1 MKILKGDDI
10 LVTKGKDRGK
20 KGSVA
25 KVFPATG
32 KVLVTGINMVTKH
45 VKPAQGVVGGIIQ
58 MEKPISVAN
67 VTLLCPKTSKPTR
80 VGYKLMG
87 DSKVRVAKVSGEFFK
102 AREIKK

>member
-10 LVTKGKDRGK
+10 LVIKGKDRGK
-20 KGSVA
+20 KGTVS
-25 KVFPATG
+25 KIFPAKG

-80 VGYKLMG
+80 VGYKTMG
-87 DSKVRVAKVSGEFFK
+87 DSKVRVARVSGEFFK
-102 AREIKK
+102 TKDTKK